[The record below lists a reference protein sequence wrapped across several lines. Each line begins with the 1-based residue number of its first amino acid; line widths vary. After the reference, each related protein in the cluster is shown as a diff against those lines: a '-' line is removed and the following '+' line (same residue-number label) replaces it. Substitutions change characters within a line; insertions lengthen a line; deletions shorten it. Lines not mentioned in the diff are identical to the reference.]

1 MHILELPVEIIDRIL
16 DFLPRQSKQKCLQV
30 SRTLSNRTLLGIN
43 RCIELEDNADVMNLY
58 REIFREPVVVQSS
71 DIRCL
76 SLATG
81 RHSNRYIVKRDI
93 LIRILNACTHLQ
105 TIQLMYGS
113 NQLLEYMYHSRN
125 TLNINSVKTIYIP
138 FNEPNTV
145 IRDIDFLTTYHYAK
159 KIPQLSLHVNRNTF
173 SGLSSHK
180 DLYMYL
186 GHFAILKVLSLHFD
200 NVEVVLHDIL
210 SACPSLQKLGL
221 TNSRS
226 SSTTSKLQLF
236 KSSTKNATTIKSQL
250 KDLCVD
256 SIFINQDL
264 LTYLSDNIE
273 NLHNLTLSG
282 SQSFNH
288 QHLLN
293 ALNSF
298 NNKNT
303 ENFIRLPIKSIG
315 FEHRFLLHEKLIRRI
330 ELWFPTLK
338 RVDFTD
344 CNFSRM
350 MTNGLNIM
358 MNFTGLNLEYLTINL
373 RDIYESYTGSSIKTS
388 LEIMDNNSNTSE
400 ESTCFQRTAKWKPEN
415 LFIAKSSKSYLS
427 NKARAKR
434 IDSNHIC
441 VITVKVKSIRDIHL
455 YCHSPHGRQ
464 SFSQI
469 INFGV

>member
-1 MHILELPVEIIDRIL
+1 MHILELPAEIIDRIL

-30 SRTLSNRTLLGIN
+30 NRALSSRTLLGIN
-43 RCIELEDNADVMNLY
+43 SCIELEDNADVMKLY

-81 RHSNRYIVKRDI
+81 RHSNRYIVERDI

-105 TIQLMYGS
+105 TIQLMYDS
-113 NQLLEYMYHSRN
+113 NQLLEYMYHSRSA
-125 TLNINSVKTIYIP
+125 LNIKSVKTIYIP
-138 FNEPNTV
+138 FNGPNTV
-145 IRDIDFLTTYHYAK
+145 IRDIDFLATYHYANK
-159 KIPQLSLHVNRNTF
+159 VPQLSLHVSKNTF
-173 SGLSSHK
+173 SGLYSHK
-180 DLYMYL
+180 DLYIYL

-200 NVEVVLHDIL
+200 NVEIVLHDIL
-210 SACPSLQKLGL
+210 SACPSLQKLEL

-236 KSSTKNATTIKSQL
+236 ESSSKNATTIKSQL
-250 KDLCVD
+250 KDLCID

-303 ENFIRLPIKSIG
+303 ANFTRLPIKSIG
-315 FEHRFLLHEKLIRRI
+315 FEHRFLLHKDLIRRI
-330 ELWFPTLK
+330 ESWFPTLK

-344 CNFSRM
+344 CNFSGM
-350 MTNGLNIM
+350 MTNDHNIM
-358 MNFTGLNLEYLTINL
+358 INFTGLNLEYLTINL
-373 RDIYESYTGSSIKTS
+373 QDIYESYTGSSIKTS
-388 LEIMDNNSNTSE
+388 LEVMDNNSSKSE
-400 ESTCFQRTAKWKPEN
+400 ESMCFQRTAKWKPEN
-415 LFIAKSSKSYLS
+415 MFIAKPSKSYLS

-434 IDSNHIC
+434 IGSNHIC

-455 YCHSPHGRQ
+455 YCYSPHGRQ

-469 INFGV
+469 ISFDV